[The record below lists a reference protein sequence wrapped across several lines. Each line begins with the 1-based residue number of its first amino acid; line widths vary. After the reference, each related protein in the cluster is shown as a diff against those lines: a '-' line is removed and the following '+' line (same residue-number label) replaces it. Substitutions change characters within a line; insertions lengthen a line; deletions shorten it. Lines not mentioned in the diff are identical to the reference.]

1 MFQVGKYIISS
12 DLLEKKFACD
22 LPLCLG
28 NCCRY
33 GDAGAPLSEG
43 EVVILEKIRTKIF
56 PYMREEGRRVV
67 ATQGTSV
74 IDIEGESVTPLI
86 DNKECAY
93 TIYENGIFKCA
104 IEKAWEEGKIDFRK
118 PLSCHLFPVRI
129 KKFGEFIAVN
139 VDDWPLCL
147 AGREKGGR
155 EGIYLYEFIAEALK
169 REMGEDIYRQICI
182 AAEKIRKRL

>member
-93 TIYENGIFKCA
+93 TRMEYLNVPLRKHGRKVRLISGSLYLVTFFQYE
-104 IEKAWEEGKIDFRK
+104 
-118 PLSCHLFPVRI
+118 
-129 KKFGEFIAVN
+129 
-139 VDDWPLCL
+139 
-147 AGREKGGR
+147 
-155 EGIYLYEFIAEALK
+155 
-169 REMGEDIYRQICI
+169 
-182 AAEKIRKRL
+182 